1 MDLNPANYVGIN
13 SKQKMEQQTTNKKTS
28 LSKLIVLKPHLVK
41 RNGFG
46 VIFII
51 SNFTFHCSKNIL
63 N

>member
-13 SKQKMEQQTTNKKTS
+13 SKQKIFTS
-28 LSKLIVLKPHLVK
+28 LSKLIVLKPHLVE